1 MIVHVNGVRRRH
13 AVGCDRLRLAARIII
28 SDGSTHQRAIPR
40 TACQFI
46 GHRVPCDT
54 LNKVHLSLVSESE
67 TYKQQNTRIYTV
79 RLMDLPTN
87 KQH

>member
-1 MIVHVNGVRRRH
+1 MIVHVNGVRRR
-13 AVGCDRLRLAARIII
+13 LAAIISI

-67 TYKQQNTRIYTV
+67 TYKQQNTSIHCKTHG
-79 RLMDLPTN
+79 PAN
-87 KQH
+87 